1 MMGRHG
7 PVGLYNQFEER
18 MLEYFSDYAWN
29 LGLGMALDMGANMDE
44 IDRASRPLRDQGHAG
59 FDPAKA
65 FFHAWTNAAA
75 QLVEKAE
82 RDQQNGNTL
91 SASEKYRRATIMYI
105 TAERMPPHDYAPRSV
120 AYDRL
125 LECFD
130 KYIALG
136 HVNCKRV
143 LVPYEGSVLPA
154 LFVRAHGDGP
164 APCMVHFNGLDGL
177 KEFLFLSGFPEAL
190 AQRGISTLVVDNPGV
205 GEALRKRG
213 LHNFAE
219 AEKPAGACI
228 DYLEKRE
235 DVDATRIGMVA
246 LSMGGHHA
254 PRATAFEPRFKCCV
268 AWGANYA
275 FGERFQKRVAAIN
288 ASLTDPTLAPSVP
301 HMLEHILW
309 VLGAKSISEALSIA
323 DRFTLKGVLD
333 RIRVPILITHGELD
347 RQISVNDAYLTYDD
361 CVNSPRRELRIFT
374 QREGGEQH
382 CSIGNMSLATDYMAD
397 WIGEV
402 LGGNPHP
409 VV

>member
-1 MMGRHG
+1 
-7 PVGLYNQFEER
+7 

-44 IDRASRPLRDQGHAG
+44 IDRASRQLRDPGCARS
-59 FDPAKA
+59 DPAKT
-65 FFHAWTNAAA
+65 FFHAWVNAAE
-75 QLVEKAE
+75 QLVDKAE
-82 RDQQNGNTL
+82 RDEQSANGL
-91 SASEKYRRATIMYI
+91 SASEKYRRATVMYI
-105 TAERMPPHDYAPRSV
+105 TAERMPPHDYAPRTV

-130 KYIALG
+130 KYVALG
-136 HVNCKRV
+136 NVNCKRV

-154 LFVRAHGDGP
+154 LFVRADGDVP

-190 AQRGISTLVVDNPGV
+190 ARRGVSTLVVDNPGV
-205 GEALRKRG
+205 GEALRKHG

-228 DYLEKRE
+228 DYLETRK
-235 DVDATRIGMVA
+235 DVDPARIGMIA

-254 PRATAFEPRFKCCV
+254 PRATAFEPRFNCCV

-275 FGERFQKRVAAIN
+275 FGERFRKRVADAA
-288 ASLTDPTLAPSVP
+288 ASIQDPTLAPSVP
-301 HMLEHILW
+301 HLLEHILW
-309 VLGAKSISEALSIA
+309 VLGATSISEVLPIA

-333 RIRVPILITHGELD
+333 RIRVPILITHGEFD
-347 RQISVNDAYLTYDD
+347 RQISVNDAYLTYED
-361 CVNSPRRELRIFT
+361 CINSPRRELRIFT

-402 LGGNPHP
+402 LGGNPYP
-409 VV
+409 VL